1 MRSDSCETRPVRAGD
16 WRRIALITALTAA
29 TAVSG
34 GFVTSLTA
42 AGAAPQALPADSAS
56 PTAYPSLTDSPTA
69 TPSATATP
77 SPTLT
82 PTATPSATPPGAP
95 SSATIVIGHDAQHFG
110 YQTPN
115 ITLAGG
121 GMLTVVNQD
130 AREHTVTSR
139 ETDANG
145 RPLFDIYAEPGTT
158 TNIPSASKLAPG
170 TYHFYCRFHPTTM
183 KGTLTIQ
190 GDGGGNVHPTAPKF
204 EQPLFIPPTLTGSKL
219 RIPIKQAK
227 VRVLPHGP
235 LTSMWTYGGTYPGPT
250 IERPVGQDTKVTF
263 VDKLPASDGAFSVH
277 YHGDHHAS
285 KDDGQPTTYLIKAG
299 HSRTYDF
306 PLTDGGQAER
316 AAFNYYHDHRMG
328 LTGRNVWNGLTGMF
342 ITTDAKSKQLRLPD
356 GKYDVPLMVSNR
368 SFTKDN
374 QLTHPLPNHAVMNP
388 VGNQA
393 PPGDATVGAQTLAN
407 GRFAPYLNVSTHR
420 YRLRLLNGSNWS
432 AYNFQLSDGRPFI
445 QVGTGNGLLP
455 KPVVRNQI
463 LLGPAQRVDVIVDF
477 HSELGKKVVLESVP
491 RSDAPAGGIETPSVA
506 IMQFRVTA
514 KAHGDKSRIPTTLQA
529 PPPIKAPRQVTAVW
543 DFNVVGD
550 PSTGS
555 HWVVNGKPFDPNRV
569 DLKVPLG
576 STQTWLLRNSSPIT
590 HFIHLHEELW
600 HTIARDGKTP
610 PPWERGLE
618 DTWKLDPG
626 ETVKVAARFTDYTGK
641 FMLHCHMLDHEDHG
655 LMTQFEVVR
664 TKGTAATGPAARAAR
679 LDRQWARQA
688 AAHTSRI
695 WGLRIVTAAFGMP
708 RAAAFGLSP
717 AELKK
722 LMCGPKYG

>member
-1 MRSDSCETRPVRAGD
+1 METGD

-34 GFVTSLTA
+34 AFVTSLTP
-42 AGAAPQALPADSAS
+42 AGAMSSPAPSVTDSTTPWPTDSATPSPTDSAS
-56 PTAYPSLTDSPTA
+56 PTPTA
-69 TPSATATP
+69 T
-77 SPTLT
+77 PTLT
-82 PTATPSATPPGAP
+82 PTPSPTTTPSAPT
-95 SSATIVIGHDAQHFG
+95 SATIIIGRDAQHYG

-115 ITLAGG
+115 VTLAGG
-121 GMLTVVNQD
+121 GSLSIVNED
-130 AREHTVTSR
+130 VREHTVTSR

-145 RPLFDIYAEPGTT
+145 RPLFDEYIEPNSTIT
-158 TNIPSASKLAPG
+158 VPPASRLAAG

-183 KGTLTIQ
+183 KGTLVIK
-190 GDGGGNVHPTAPKF
+190 GNGGGVHPVAPKF
-204 EQPLFIPPTLTGSKL
+204 EQPLYIPPTLTGAHL
-219 RIPIKQAK
+219 RIPIERAN

-250 IERPVGQDTKVTF
+250 IVRPAGQDTKVTF
-263 VDKLPASDGAFSVH
+263 VDKLPSSDGSFTVH

-285 KDDGQPTTYLIKAG
+285 KDDGQPTTYLISHG
-299 HSRTYDF
+299 QSRTYDF
-306 PLTDGGQAER
+306 PLTDGGMPER

-328 LTGRNVWNGLTGMF
+328 LTGRNIWNGLEGMF
-342 ITTDAKSKQLRLPD
+342 ITTDAKSKELRLPG

-368 SFTKDN
+368 SFTSDN

-388 VGNQA
+388 TGNQA
-393 PPGDATVGAQTLAN
+393 PPNDATVGAQTLAN

-420 YRLRLLNGSNWS
+420 YRIRLLNGSNWS

-463 LLGPAQRVDVIVDF
+463 LLGPAQRVDIIVDF
-477 HSELGKKVVLESVP
+477 HDEYGKKVILESVP
-491 RSDAPAGGIETPSVA
+491 RGDAPPGGIETPSVA

-514 KAHGDKSRIPTTLQA
+514 KAHGDTSRIPTTLQA
-529 PPPIKAPRQVTAVW
+529 PPPIKAPRNVTAVW
-543 DFNVVGD
+543 DFNVVGN
-550 PSTGS
+550 PNTGS

-600 HTIARDGKTP
+600 HTLARDGKTP

-626 ETVKVAARFTDYTGK
+626 ETVKVAAQFTDYTGK

-655 LMTQFEVVR
+655 LMAQFEVVPM
-664 TKGTAATGPAARAAR
+664 KGTAAVGPAARAAR
-679 LDRQWARQA
+679 LDRQWSQRV
-688 AAHTSRI
+688 AAHTSQI
-695 WGLRIVTAAFGMP
+695 WGLRITTAVFGTP
-708 RAAAFGLSP
+708 PPTAFGLSS
-717 AELKK
+717 AELKQ
-722 LMCGPKYG
+722 LMCGPPAARKAAHRV